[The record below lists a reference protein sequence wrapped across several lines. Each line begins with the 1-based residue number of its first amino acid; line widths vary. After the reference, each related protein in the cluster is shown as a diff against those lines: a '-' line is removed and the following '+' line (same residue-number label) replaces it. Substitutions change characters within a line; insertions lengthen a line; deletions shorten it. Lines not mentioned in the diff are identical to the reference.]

1 MSGYVFLSNS
11 NKPNEEEQYSRDPVT
26 LTNVSRPYLEKAL
39 DMGYEV
45 WFGTNRDKP
54 ENLECELPIHMY
66 DSHTYRSIFNLK
78 DNIIAYKN
86 LMKILKNNDIEVIHC
101 NTPIGGMIGRIC
113 GKKARIKHIIYTAHG
128 FHFYKGAPLLNRT
141 IFKWAE
147 RLMAHW
153 TDSIITMNEE
163 DYQAAQK
170 FTLKLEGKVFYV
182 PGVGIDTEAYKKV
195 KINKKKKRAELG
207 LNDDDILLIS
217 MGDLVKRKNHKI
229 AIKAVKKINNS
240 KVHYLICGVGSEMNN
255 LIKLS
260 KSLGIDKQ
268 VHFLG
273 FRSDVNEL
281 LKISNIF
288 LFTSLQEGLPRS
300 LMEAMA
306 SGLPCVIS
314 DIRGNRD
321 LIIEGKGGYLVKRN
335 DIDEYAKRIN
345 ELIQDR
351 KLRIQMEKENIE
363 RIKAFSIEEVKKR
376 IEDIYEEIL

>member
-86 LMKILKNNDIEVIHC
+86 FMKILKNNDIEVIHC